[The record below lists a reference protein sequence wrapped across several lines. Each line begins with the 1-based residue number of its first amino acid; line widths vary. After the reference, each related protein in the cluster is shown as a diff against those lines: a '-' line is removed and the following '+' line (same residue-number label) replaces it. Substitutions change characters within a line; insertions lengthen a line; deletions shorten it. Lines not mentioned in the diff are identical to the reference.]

1 MHPFGKVFLAC
12 TSIALRAGLRR
23 SVWIDTSQVDLM
35 FLGYPFEQIQEQT
48 ESRVGMFS
56 QHPLH
61 KTYPKLPTIL
71 QILTLL
77 LTNCFT
83 LAVSALTSPQANPV

>member
-1 MHPFGKVFLAC
+1 M
-12 TSIALRAGLRR
+12 SIALRAGLRR

-35 FLGYPFEQIQEQT
+35 FLGYLFEQIQELT
-48 ESRVGMFS
+48 ESRVKGMFS
-56 QHPLH
+56 QHPLP

-71 QILTLL
+71 QIRTLV